1 MKNKILTIAILAT
14 LSTPALA
21 AGIPVE
27 PGLWSITTTVNIPM
41 MPAPQTMTVEECMA
55 DEILDPE
62 EMSDDD
68 LDPNCDYTLDT
79 LDGNTMAWSID
90 CPVEG
95 GGQMQAEWTA
105 TSNGDSVEGEG
116 KMTMEMQGQVM
127 NMSMSWVGE
136 RIGPCN

>member
-1 MKNKILTIAILAT
+1 MKMKILVTAILAT
-14 LSTPALA
+14 LSTHALA
-21 AGIPVE
+21 AGLSVE
-27 PGLWSITTTVNIPM
+27 PGLWSITTTVSIPM

-62 EMSDDD
+62 EMSDGD
-68 LDPNCDYTLDT
+68 LDPNCDYVLDT

-95 GGQMQAEWTA
+95 GGQMHAEWTA
-105 TSNGDSVEGEG
+105 TSNGDSVEGQGE
-116 KMTMEMQGQVM
+116 MTMEMQGQVM

-136 RIGPCN
+136 RIGACD